1 MLSCLREKNNI
12 MVDTNKIKEFLNM
25 NNYVYQEPEKLQ
37 RYWYACEVFVTTTQ
51 RVLCEDWKT
60 AIAQGK
66 PAIPPGT
73 KLEIKGVIQNFY
85 GEFLRT
91 EYQGFNY
98 YINPRYVDNL
108 EVKKYKCIV
117 KNSGGEIKVVAL
129 DG

>member
-1 MLSCLREKNNI
+1 
-12 MVDTNKIKEFLNM
+12 MVDTNKIKGYLNESL
-25 NNYVYQEPEKLQ
+25 YVYNRPEVLE

-51 RVLCEDWKT
+51 RVLSEDWKT

-108 EVKKYKCIV
+108 EVKKYKCTV
-117 KNSGGEIKVVAL
+117 KNSGGEIKVVAC